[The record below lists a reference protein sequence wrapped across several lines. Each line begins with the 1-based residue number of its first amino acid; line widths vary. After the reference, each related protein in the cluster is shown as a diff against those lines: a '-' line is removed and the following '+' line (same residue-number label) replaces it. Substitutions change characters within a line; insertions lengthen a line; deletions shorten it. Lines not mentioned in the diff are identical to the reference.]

1 MQQHPSGA
9 HLITW
14 IVPQSV
20 AYACDKLV
28 LGDEILQVNYI
39 TVVRPSPSRSPNRT
53 TRLRSLIYCALHT
66 SRVFLMP
73 T

>member
-39 TVVRPSPSRSPNRT
+39 TVVRPSPSRSPKPLDCVHSFT
-53 TRLRSLIYCALHT
+53 ALYI
-66 SRVFLMP
+66 RVEYF
-73 T
+73 